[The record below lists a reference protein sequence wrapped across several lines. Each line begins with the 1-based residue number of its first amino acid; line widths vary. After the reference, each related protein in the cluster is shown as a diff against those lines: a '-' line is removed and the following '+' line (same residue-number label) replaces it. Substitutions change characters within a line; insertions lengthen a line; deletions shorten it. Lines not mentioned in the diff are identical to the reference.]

1 MTDLILYCARTAEG
15 LPSAAC
21 LPDVLFNPKLTNSG
35 EPNEATFNIAF
46 KTSLT
51 YPEWLS
57 QPENAYRRKRAAIGM
72 HAANKITAH
81 GVILKGE
88 LFNQFFDRF
97 LFTPFLQGLTG
108 RRCQLAPLWWTL
120 QEALVHRRRSSRRNS
135 AISSTLFKTYL
146 SLCRKKHLRYEI
158 LAIMC
163 RVGSDVLCL

>member
-1 MTDLILYCARTAEG
+1 MTDLMLYCARTAEG

-35 EPNEATFNIAF
+35 EPNEATFNTAF

-88 LFNQFFDRF
+88 YSINSFTTSFSIITLF
-97 LFTPFLQGLTG
+97 PQGLTG

-120 QEALVHRRRSSRRNS
+120 QEALVHRRRSSQRS
-135 AISSTLFKTYL
+135 STISSTLFKTYL
-146 SLCRKKHLRYEI
+146 SLCRKKHLTY
-158 LAIMC
+158 
-163 RVGSDVLCL
+163 

>member
-1 MTDLILYCARTAEG
+1 MSDLILDCARTAEG

-35 EPNEATFNIAF
+35 EPNEATFNTAF

-88 LFNQFFDRF
+88 HFNQLFHCLVFNYHLVSAGFD
-97 LFTPFLQGLTG
+97 
-108 RRCQLAPLWWTL
+108 WK
-120 QEALVHRRRSSRRNS
+120 ALPAGSVVVDV
-135 AISSTLFKTYL
+135 AGGIGTQTK
-146 SLCRKKHLRYEI
+146 I
-158 LAIMC
+158 LAKEFGHLKHVVQDLPVVMSEEAPKV
-163 RVGSDVLCL
+163 RNLGYNVQSGQ